1 MPIDP
6 NKVKWDDAPTI
17 DPSKVQWDEQKA
29 KVQPVSRLEKVLTG
43 ATDPIHGGAQL
54 LTRALPDSVVQAGNK
69 FNNWLA
75 DKTGLVARLPE
86 GGVDQQVRQREAD
99 YQAKRTAAG
108 ESGFDGWRTTGNFV
122 SGLAIPTAGASSAMG
137 RVVAGAANGALG
149 GGLTPVA
156 NGNFWEQKAGQVAG
170 GAALGGAIPGVVGGV
185 SRVISP
191 KASVNPDLAKLRA
204 EGVTPTVGQALGG
217 RWNALEEKAQSLP
230 IAGDM
235 IANARQRG
243 LESFNRAAINRA
255 TSPVGGKAASIGQ
268 DGVAEAGDIIS
279 SAYDKGK
286 SALGHF
292 QIDNQGAQELTT
304 LKQMAAALP
313 DKERKVFEQHW
324 QLLASEVSPNGSI
337 VADGFKRLDSKL
349 GKESA
354 RFSGSPDAYQQQL
367 GDALAEMKRVITE
380 NAKRANPD
388 AASQIKAADAAYAN
402 LVRVEGA
409 AKSAKNSGG
418 VFTPA
423 QLNSAVQQA
432 DRTVRKRA
440 TARGE
445 ALLQDLAAAGQN
457 VIGNKVPNSF
467 TTDRMLIAGGG
478 LGAGL
483 VNPAIPAG
491 LLGTGLL
498 YTAPVQGLLT
508 RAVASRP
515 DSAKAVADAL
525 RKASPG
531 LGLLG
536 GQVAGQLGFN

>member
-6 NKVKWDDAPTI
+6 NKVKWDDAPAI
-17 DPSKVQWDEQKA
+17 DPSKVQWDEPKA

-54 LTRALPDSVVQAGNK
+54 LTKALPDSVVQAGNK

-99 YQAKRTAAG
+99 YQAKRVAAG

-122 SGLAIPTAGASSAMG
+122 SGLAIPTAGATSAMG

-156 NGNFWEQKAGQVAG
+156 NGNFWEQKTGQVAG

-255 TSPVGGKAASIGQ
+255 TSPVGGKAAAIGQ

-292 QIDNQGAQELTT
+292 QIDNQGAQELTA

-536 GQVAGQLGFN
+536 GQVGLQLGLQ